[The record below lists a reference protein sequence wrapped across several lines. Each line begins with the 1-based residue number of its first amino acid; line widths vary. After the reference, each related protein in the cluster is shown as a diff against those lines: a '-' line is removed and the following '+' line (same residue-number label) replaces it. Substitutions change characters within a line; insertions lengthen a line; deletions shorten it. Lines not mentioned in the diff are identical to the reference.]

1 MEVALFNGKTYGKEN
16 TQLYVFEETWDTFRP
31 ITKVEWNGKK
41 FVNQDTLYKQNL
53 FDPYYGFGNLEMKNH
68 CKVLTENTELNG
80 AELDPLSFWK
90 WCGTST
96 EWFRD
101 RPCVLSSCG
110 NHDWKKYVAYIGS
123 RPKTLRRAPSSR
135 ITRRLVVKR
144 LKM

>member
-41 FVNQDTLYKQNL
+41 FAINDRLYKQNL
-53 FDPYYGFGNLEMKNH
+53 FDTHYGFGSLEMKNY

-80 AELDPLSFWK
+80 PELDPLSFWK

-96 EWFRD
+96 EWFCD

-110 NHDWKKYVAYIGS
+110 NHDWKKYVAYTGS

-144 LKM
+144 VKM